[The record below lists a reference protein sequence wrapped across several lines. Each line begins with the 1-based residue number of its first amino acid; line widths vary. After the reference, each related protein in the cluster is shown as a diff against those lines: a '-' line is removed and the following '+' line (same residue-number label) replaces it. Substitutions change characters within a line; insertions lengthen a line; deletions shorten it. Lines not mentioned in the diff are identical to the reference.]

1 MGGGSSL
8 LLHTLVSWFVC
19 RSLAAP
25 TARSWSSESGSE
37 NLVAGRRGGSVV
49 ATAELEEHH
58 PSDAIDGVL
67 SEDNGWSSLAHG
79 LRKPRIIFIL
89 PQDSVVN
96 EIVLFSGYGRNDRRI
111 VSCRLWY
118 WPAGN
123 HNALQEYLF
132 SSSRMMNG
140 DFQGWEELD
149 RFTVTSTGVVPLANT
164 FFARSHRY
172 VFSGMPEIR
181 LLIHKI
187 DLRAIALQVDL
198 VDNDSHK
205 FILNEFVVLGNK
217 KLTFSEQLQRSNPWK
232 ERGQHQSCIDM
243 RSFFHLVEERNMSL
257 RETLRS
263 MTEGRWVR
271 SRSSNSVGEYRCKI
285 RRNENCE
292 HHHPLSWAS
301 DIQVPSFQ
309 REQDC
314 SSLRNTTILLI
325 GDSRTRQLV
334 VGLLVLLTGET
345 PHRNLSSTTET
356 SARSGNISRI
366 AFVGSEWKDF
376 AVPESF
382 LHLCGGNLRYQNPE
396 ACSGAIAMSKS
407 ACGGSVQVHFVEAWH
422 RQHITSA
429 MSAIADVSLASSERA
444 HDLFV
449 IDGCGLHFI
458 LGGDGL
464 RAGFDGYIPDL
475 LDAFK
480 SAKSAR
486 DQHLETIFIKSLIE
500 PYTTKRPENVINN
513 WNIASMNQAAIE
525 CIQHVLVHGAA
536 SCPDDT
542 SMEDS
547 NIPAAEENEGI
558 LILDSW
564 RMAGRAAD
572 SCTADGVHYNEGIHF
587 FKAEV
592 KRASAF
598 ARLLTPASLRRR

>member
-309 REQDC
+309 RVQ
-314 SSLRNTTILLI
+314 T
-325 GDSRTRQLV
+325 
-334 VGLLVLLTGET
+334 
-345 PHRNLSSTTET
+345 
-356 SARSGNISRI
+356 
-366 AFVGSEWKDF
+366 GSEWKDF

-564 RMAGRAAD
+564 RMAGRAAGSD
-572 SCTADGVHYNEGIHF
+572 
-587 FKAEV
+587 
-592 KRASAF
+592 R
-598 ARLLTPASLRRR
+598 